1 MWIGGIKVPKL
12 INWLQR
18 KFYDSSPDFV
28 ANTYRTS
35 EDALGHLGPV
45 KVRGC
50 YILLLCFTQSASTSS
65 FALAFARSFKSIFKG
80 LINPAKYQV

>member
-35 EDALGHLGPV
+35 EDALDFVIRLQ
-45 KVRGC
+45 
-50 YILLLCFTQSASTSS
+50 YQFY
-65 FALAFARSFKSIFKG
+65 FATYNDFFVNTITKAHIK
-80 LINPAKYQV
+80 PW

>member
-28 ANTYRTS
+28 ANTYES
-35 EDALGHLGPV
+35 SVEALQNLT
-45 KVRGC
+45 
-50 YILLLCFTQSASTSS
+50 F
-65 FALAFARSFKSIFKG
+65 FD
-80 LINPAKYQV
+80 

>member
-35 EDALGHLGPV
+35 EDALIKWYRAVGRFVRFRLFYSLAVAVEAQAWESHLFS
-45 KVRGC
+45 
-50 YILLLCFTQSASTSS
+50 IT
-65 FALAFARSFKSIFKG
+65 LAAGRPTARE
-80 LINPAKYQV
+80 

>member
-35 EDALGHLGPV
+35 EDALIMGN
-45 KVRGC
+45 VRDR
-50 YILLLCFTQSASTSS
+50 IQKKRKLAEKSS
-65 FALAFARSFKSIFKG
+65 PTPRSKIPPKLSHIFYS
-80 LINPAKYQV
+80 PSS